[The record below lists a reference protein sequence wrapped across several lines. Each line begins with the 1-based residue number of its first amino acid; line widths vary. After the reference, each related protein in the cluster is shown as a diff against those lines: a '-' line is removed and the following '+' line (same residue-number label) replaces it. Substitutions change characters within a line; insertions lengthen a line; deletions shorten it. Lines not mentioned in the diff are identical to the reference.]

1 MYLIDAN
8 VILRYLLADH
18 EEMSAQAKAVI
29 ESGAYTT
36 PEVLAEVVYVLSGV
50 YRAERAEVRLW
61 LSCLLDVVSME
72 HRAAM
77 LHALQIYEE
86 TRLDFVDCLFA
97 AYQHVLGRDVFTF
110 DKKLRRLLAEHT
122 GGESS

>member
-18 EEMSAQAKAVI
+18 EEMSAQARIVI

-36 PEVLAEVVYVLSGV
+36 PEVLAEVVYVLCGV
-50 YRAERAEVRLW
+50 YRAERAEVRQW

-72 HRAAM
+72 QRAAAVY
-77 LHALQIYEE
+77 ALQIFEE
-86 TRLDFVDCLFA
+86 TKLDFVDCLLA

-110 DKKLRRLLAEHT
+110 DKKLRRLLAENMR
-122 GGESS
+122 GESP